1 MIFELF
7 YLKPRKYYAQ
17 YFLHEPRSFTREN
30 LFENTTWKCD
40 YNIWDILLIAS
51 HLRRALD
58 HVTFE
63 LFSWSHDIWDNLLIL
78 HWIWVIWV
86 KLLINWAKRSDN
98 LSWCVFGCFAPQV
111 LDCFP
116 PQILYKE
123 SIAFHCVTIDVNSGC
138 IFGVF

>member
-1 MIFELF
+1 MHSTFYMNHVLSRERIYSKTLPENVIITFEIFSWL
-7 YLKPRKYYAQ
+7 
-17 YFLHEPRSFTREN
+17 LH
-30 LFENTTWKCD
+30 
-40 YNIWDILLIAS
+40 IWDGLLITW
-51 HLRRALD
+51 HLSYSLD
-58 HVTFE
+58 HMTFE
-63 LFSWSHDIWDNLLIL
+63 TTSWLL

-123 SIAFHCVTIDVNSGC
+123 SIAFHCVATDVNSGC